1 MPRKNSRPRCPTC
14 GLHLELC
21 LCDAL
26 PLRDL
31 PTAFVVV
38 QHNRERTKPTSTGR
52 VAAAVLRAP
61 VVYYGARDE
70 AMDTA
75 PLDDPDLDYYVL
87 FPSEGAPAV
96 GAASMPVTPGK
107 RRCVVVLDGTW
118 HQCSRM
124 ARRAPRISELPH
136 RTLPPGPPSRWGVRT
151 PPRPDAVCT
160 FEAATRVVELLHGP
174 AEAEP
179 MSAFFAELTARMLA
193 MRGRFPGELDEADD
207 E

>member
-21 LCDAL
+21 LCAAL
-26 PLRDL
+26 PVRDL
-31 PTAFVVV
+31 STAFVVV
-38 QHNRERTKPTSTGR
+38 QHNRELHKPTSTGR
-52 VAAAVLRAP
+52 VTAAVLRAP
-61 VVYYGARDE
+61 LVIYGARDQ
-70 AMDTA
+70 AMDTTA
-75 PLDDPDLDYYVL
+75 LDDPGLDYFVL

-96 GAASMPVTPGK
+96 GEASMTPAPGR

-151 PPRPDAVCT
+151 PPRPGAVCT

-174 AEAEP
+174 AEAAP
-179 MSAFFAELTARMLA
+179 MTAFFAELSARMLA
-193 MRGRFPGELDEADD
+193 MRGRHPELDDDD